1 MKFLVKYCFL
11 LIFSTNKFS
20 AQTQLLTL
28 INQGA
33 TIRTMPGSTVRV
45 SGSVLNNSNGKV
57 FINANSSTDVSK
69 WYVSQ
74 NLTNHSQASTTN
86 QTTITCD
93 GHIYLKGDWINNGTF
108 SYTTSPSNFNSS
120 TVFLEGASQLLSGST
135 ATVFYNLTLQ
145 GIGVKKQTINK
156 SCANILALN
165 NLELNT
171 DVYTFFVLN
180 PAVGAITRNPAQIQS
195 VEGFVSSAI
204 GGYLSRATNSIATYL
219 FPTGSTANNSANT
232 PGTGSTRYRP
242 VEIIPTSTSA
252 SSYTVRMANLDASTT
267 TENSGLGYNRSNKEN
282 TICTT
287 NSFFFHQI
295 NRSSGT
301 ADADIKV
308 YYIPSSD
315 GDWQGLARWN
325 LPAIDNTWRIISGS
339 STTASTSPFS
349 VATKTAWNNFSAN
362 PYILYNG
369 LSVIANCGGPVCP
382 GVTIPAH
389 SLSSTVTPASP
400 PSGSYS
406 YSWLPTTGLSN
417 SNVANPTLSPTPSL
431 TTTYTVTVSN
441 TANNCQA
448 SNSCTLTVNQP
459 PSINAISPP

>member
-1 MKFLVKYCFL
+1 MILLKLYSSISNATINSRISFLFFFIFHFFL
-11 LIFSTNKFS
+11 SVFS
-20 AQTQLLTL
+20 QTL

-45 SGSVLNNSNGKV
+45 SGSVLNNTSGQVFVNGDGTT
-57 FINANSSTDVSK
+57 ASSQ
-69 WYVSQ
+69 WYISEDI
-74 NLTNHSQASTTN
+74 TN
-86 QTTITCD
+86 QSVITSD
-93 GHIYLKGDWINNGTF
+93 GHIHLDRHWINNGT
-108 SYTTSPSNFNSS
+108 YNYGVS
-120 TVFLEGASQLLSGST
+120 TVFLEGGNQNLGGIT
-135 ATVFYNLTLQ
+135 ATTFYNLTLAAT
-145 GIGVKKQTINK
+145 GSGVKTQLINK

-165 NLELNT
+165 NQHLNT
-171 DVYTFFVLN
+171 DIYTFFVLN
-180 PAVGAITRNPAQIQS
+180 TSASAITRDNSTNTA
-195 VEGFVSSAI
+195 GFVSSAN

-267 TENSGLGYNRSNKEN
+267 TENSGSGYNRSNKEN

-295 NRSSGT
+295 NRSSGI

-308 YYIPSSD
+308 YYMPSSD

-325 LPAIDNTWRIISGS
+325 LPSVDNTWRIISGS

-349 VATKTAWNNFSAN
+349 VATKTAWNNFTAN

-369 LSVIANCGGPVCP
+369 LSITANCGGPVCP
-382 GVTIPAH
+382 GISSPAH
-389 SLSSTVTPASP
+389 SLSSTVTP
-400 PSGSYS
+400 SGTYT
-406 YSWLPTTGLSN
+406 YSWESSPIGFS
-417 SNVANPTLSPTPSL
+417 SSIANPSVSPTPSA
-431 TTTYTVTVSN
+431 TTTYTVIVTNS
-441 TANNCQA
+441 TNNCQA
-448 SNSCTLTVNQP
+448 TNSCTLTVNQP
-459 PSINAISPP
+459 PSVNNLSPP

>member
-1 MKFLVKYCFL
+1 MILLKLYSSISNATINSRISFLFFFIFHFFL
-11 LIFSTNKFS
+11 SVFS
-20 AQTQLLTL
+20 QTL

-33 TIRTMPGSTVRV
+33 TIRTFSGSTTRV
-45 SGSVLNNSNGKV
+45 SGSVLNNTGGQIYING
-57 FINANSSTDVSK
+57 DG
-69 WYVSQ
+69 
-74 NLTNHSQASTTN
+74 STTSSQWYISEDITN
-86 QTTITCD
+86 QSAITSD
-93 GHIYLKGDWINNGTF
+93 GHIHLNRHWINNGT
-108 SYTTSPSNFNSS
+108 YNYGVS
-120 TVFLEGASQLLSGST
+120 TVFLEGGNQNLGGIT
-135 ATVFYNLTLQ
+135 ATTFYNLTLAAT
-145 GIGVKKQTINK
+145 GSGVKTQLINK

-165 NLELNT
+165 NQHLNT
-171 DVYTFFVLN
+171 DIYTFFVLN
-180 PAVGAITRNPAQIQS
+180 TSASAITRDNSTNTA
-195 VEGFVSSAI
+195 GFVSSAN

-267 TENSGLGYNRSNKEN
+267 TENSGSGYNRSNKEN

-295 NRSSGT
+295 NRSSGI

-308 YYIPSSD
+308 YYMPSSD

-325 LPAIDNTWRIISGS
+325 LPSVDNTWRIISGS

-369 LSVIANCGGPVCP
+369 LSITANCGGPVCP
-382 GVTIPAH
+382 GISSPAH
-389 SLSSTVTPASP
+389 SLSSTVTP
-400 PSGSYS
+400 SGTYT
-406 YSWLPTTGLSN
+406 YSWESSPIGFS
-417 SNVANPTLSPTPSL
+417 SSIANPSVSPTPSA
-431 TTTYTVTVSN
+431 TTTYTVTVTNS
-441 TANNCQA
+441 TNNCQA
-448 SNSCTLTVNQP
+448 TNSCTLTVNQP
-459 PSINAISPP
+459 PTIISISPP